1 MTDITIETIAQDPA
15 SRSLKVTV
23 ATEHLALAERR
34 AVKQYAKSIRL
45 PGFRKGHVPEK
56 MIRSRFGAEIRQF
69 VLEDALRESW
79 QRALTEQELK
89 PTADPQIR
97 NVSFEEGN
105 PLQFEM
111 LVEVQPSITL
121 ERTGGFNLT
130 RTVEPVTDA
139 DVGERLARIQEQGAT
154 WTPVTEAVRPKEGQL
169 VTVTV
174 ENLDGDTPATPP
186 SPHSLVLGQGQAIPA
201 LEERILEMLPGE
213 TAEAELR
220 IPDDHPDESRRGQ
233 VRRVRLT
240 LHEAKEQVLPA
251 LDDALAREVGEFAT
265 LDELKAAIRAD
276 LEADA
281 VRTAD
286 ARLRDQLIQQLAE
299 ANAVPAPPTLVAR
312 MVDAFAR
319 SYQVEPAQAEAF
331 AQAFTPVA
339 EAQVRRTLI
348 LETVAAARNLRA
360 TEEEIDERVAQMA
373 VARGMETGKLYAQLE
388 QQKRL
393 HDLEHQITEEK
404 AMGSLLAESTITE
417 GAA

>member
-15 SRSLKVTV
+15 SRALRVTV
-23 ATEHLALAERR
+23 GLEHLAAAERR
-34 AVKQYAKSIRL
+34 AVTEYSRRVRL
-45 PGFRKGHVPEK
+45 PGFRKGHAPER

-79 QRALTEQELK
+79 QRVVAEQELK
-89 PTADPQIR
+89 PTADPQVR

-111 LVEVQPSITL
+111 LIEVQPSITL
-121 ERTGGFNLT
+121 ERTGGFTLT
-130 RTVEPVTDA
+130 RRVEPVTAAQVDEQL
-139 DVGERLARIQEQGAT
+139 DRLREQRGT
-154 WTPVTEAVRPKEGQL
+154 WTPVAADVRPREGQL

-174 ENLDGDTPATPP
+174 ENLDGTDGSTPP
-186 SPHSLVLGQGQAIPA
+186 APHTLVLGQGQAIPA
-201 LEERILEMLPGE
+201 LEEQIVGMLPGE
-213 TAEAELR
+213 TVEAELR
-220 IPDDHPDESRRGQ
+220 LPDDHPDEARRGQ
-233 VRRVRLT
+233 TRRVRLT
-240 LHEAKEQVLPA
+240 LHEVKEQVLPG
-251 LDDALAREVGEFAT
+251 LDDAFAAEVGDFAT
-265 LDELKAAIRAD
+265 LDALRAAIRED

-281 VRTAD
+281 ARGAE
-286 ARLRDQLIQQLAE
+286 ARLRDELIRQVAE

-312 MVDAFAR
+312 MVEAFGR

-348 LETVAAARNLRA
+348 LEAVATARNLRA
-360 TEEEIDERVAQMA
+360 TEADLDARVAQMA
-373 VARGMETGKLYAQLE
+373 AARGVEPGKLYAQLE

-393 HDLEHQITEEK
+393 HDLEHQLTEEK
-404 AMGSLLAESTITE
+404 AFASLLAESTITE